1 MSGEP
6 PVAADD
12 IYGLGALAYELLS
25 GAPPF
30 YPNFDV
36 VRVRTEPAPTLRPAY
51 PVPPRLEQLVM
62 RMLAKRPAARPATMH
77 DVASELNSVLHDTLI
92 APEDMLQ
99 SLRDAAHD
107 YPGPAE
113 NTTLDALNVTQA
125 LPISDSDDDDNIDL
139 PPVDLVQKPKQS
151 AAPVPDNLSVG
162 PYADGKRDD
171 RDDLPLVDLK
181 ELADSAHAALPR
193 IEDVFRAGSSRPRVR
208 RTGVWLTAAV
218 LAAIALGVFFWLPR
232 LVEKPA
238 PIVQATVNESAATA
252 VDAAARAERAKSLAA
267 RQSELKEFAR
277 RIDVLDQRGAA
288 LWSGDGFARAKA
300 LAAEADAALERNDL
314 DSVTT
319 SVEEIG
325 KAVAAI
331 EAEVPA
337 ALEAQLAAGDR
348 ALASAD
354 AAVARQAYVAAAR
367 IDPDNARA
375 RDGLAN
381 LAKLLDAAPLL
392 AQAEAAAESGDAST
406 AERIYRQ
413 VLAKYPGNIAA
424 TSGVTQLQQKA
435 TNEAFS
441 KAMGE
446 GFAALTAGRTNV
458 ARAAFGRAQAIRPAA
473 AEVAEA
479 LAQVD
484 AAARGTADANVEAL
498 AARLVAEERWTEA
511 LALYEQ
517 ALATDPTLEFA
528 QRGKAR
534 TLPRADLSRRLQTVI
549 ERPERS
555 RPPMCAP
562 RLSGAGE
569 GAFPCGTGAG
579 DSLAD
584 FTARDVD
591 ARFRPTVTL
600 ALESDNATEVAIQ
613 RVGYFGASS
622 AGTGVGARAI
632 HDNRWRKVSR
642 DVRREFTLAPGTDI
656 PRRSS
661 SGALSRSDGWLAAL
675 VQTLAN
681 AASEQP
687 QIVRVGR
694 RWQVFDGDVWIA
706 ADGQAH
712 DGTAPG
718 IVPLCVLRWENK

>member
-1 MSGEP
+1 M
-6 PVAADD
+6 
-12 IYGLGALAYELLS
+12 
-25 GAPPF
+25 
-30 YPNFDV
+30 
-36 VRVRTEPAPTLRPAY
+36 
-51 PVPPRLEQLVM
+51 
-62 RMLAKRPAARPATMH
+62 
-77 DVASELNSVLHDTLI
+77 
-92 APEDMLQ
+92 
-99 SLRDAAHD
+99 
-107 YPGPAE
+107 
-113 NTTLDALNVTQA
+113 
-125 LPISDSDDDDNIDL
+125 
-139 PPVDLVQKPKQS
+139 
-151 AAPVPDNLSVG
+151 
-162 PYADGKRDD
+162 
-171 RDDLPLVDLK
+171 
-181 ELADSAHAALPR
+181 
-193 IEDVFRAGSSRPRVR
+193 
-208 RTGVWLTAAV
+208 
-218 LAAIALGVFFWLPR
+218 
-232 LVEKPA
+232 
-238 PIVQATVNESAATA
+238 
-252 VDAAARAERAKSLAA
+252 
-267 RQSELKEFAR
+267 
-277 RIDVLDQRGAA
+277 
-288 LWSGDGFARAKA
+288 
-300 LAAEADAALERNDL
+300 

-424 TSGVTQLQQKA
+424 TSGVTELQQKA

-549 ERPERS
+549 ERPERLAS
-555 RPPMCAP
+555 ADVRAETE
-562 RLSGAGE
+562 RLLVRAR
-569 GAFPCGTGAG
+569 
-579 DSLAD
+579 SLAEQGPVIRSQISRLEMLMPAFD
-584 FTARDVD
+584 
-591 ARFRPTVTL
+591 RPVTL

-613 RVGYFGASS
+613 RVGYFGAFERRELELKP
-622 AGTGVGARAI
+622 GQYTIIGRRQGF
-632 HDNRWRKVSR
+632 R

-656 PRRSS
+656 
-661 SGALSRSDGWLAAL
+661 
-675 VQTLAN
+675 QT
-681 AASEQP
+681 
-687 QIVRVGR
+687 IVVR
-694 RWQVFDGDVWIA
+694 
-706 ADGQAH
+706 
-712 DGTAPG
+712 
-718 IVPLCVLRWENK
+718 CVEPI